1 MKLFI
6 SLLVGVCMHSLIAMY
21 VDKLRF
27 LKRKP
32 MTNWGLIPF
41 ANMYLLGTYAID
53 VIVGILLFVLLF
65 FAVDFSITLFG
76 VKYGFSI
83 LTDTARQI
91 LFFIYFIGTICLLV
105 YSASKYNKFT
115 NNKDRFY
122 LDDIIYYLK
131 ETLWIVIFCIVLYLF
146 IMFVVGVGTG
156 VIII

>member
-1 MKLFI
+1 
-6 SLLVGVCMHSLIAMY
+6 MHSLIGMY
-21 VDKLRF
+21 VDKLR
-27 LKRKP
+27 LLRRKP
-32 MTNWGLIPF
+32 MTNWALVPF

-65 FAVDFSITLFG
+65 FAVDFSITLFD

-105 YSASKYNKFT
+105 YSSSKYNKLT
-115 NNKDRFY
+115 NHKDKFY

-156 VIII
+156 AIII